1 MLYVKKAINDDTV
14 TVDTEDISPDFE
26 NNEDEVDVEATP
38 VDETDQD
45 VQTLPGQACYL
56 KSEY

>member
-1 MLYVKKAINDDTV
+1 MLYVKEAINDDTV

>member
-1 MLYVKKAINDDTV
+1 MFQVKEAVNDDTV
-14 TVDTEDISPDFE
+14 IVDADKISPDFE
-26 NNEDEVDVEATP
+26 NNDDEVDVEATP
-38 VDETDQD
+38 VDANNED